1 VILFAVMRSFADI
14 DDVIAE
20 AASKRMRASHVVATL
35 PVKVGSIGGVVDDC
49 STRIADTKDLQK
61 GLDADGVLW
70 NAPVE
75 HNTTPHMGSCTCDKR
90 SSSVL

>member
-1 VILFAVMRSFADI
+1 M
-14 DDVIAE
+14 IAK

-35 PVKVGSIGGVVDDC
+35 PVKVGSTGGVVDDC

-61 GLDADGVLW
+61 RLYADEVLW

-75 HNTTPHMGSCTCDKR
+75 HNTTPYMGSCTCDKR
-90 SSSVL
+90 SASIL